1 MDFNNFSSISF
12 GKIMPNLKKTFF
24 INKLKKPN
32 IIPDFEQKA
41 NTLFEEPENYL
52 KLPNETEYNIVVGR
66 KPKGPR
72 FNSENKLV
80 PYSVVG
86 SIIRKGPK
94 KLTKKKTI
102 SIKNIISS
110 PAKTSKKNL
119 RFSKLIKSNP
129 VISLDAVTQKDDKK
143 KKKENFTQLTRIEV
157 FDIFNKSK
165 NRIRLNKKKNLH
177 KNNSLFKEM
186 PKIMK
191 QYITEPLSQ
200 QERSLKTIEKY
211 NNLINKIENNIF
223 KTIENKNKMLK
234 SISEA
239 KSINNNNSS
248 NLIKNSGTEYRMK
261 IEKID
266 SEEKR
271 KNQQLVLNNPLQNWE
286 MSLRRPK
293 NFIGIRKKYL
303 NIRTD
308 KNPFWFILT
317 EKNPIENEK
326 IINPSYNNNLNKKM
340 ISKILTQTSYE
351 KMNKLTNNINSDN
364 NINNLEIK
372 GKKLIDVE
380 EKIVNQM
387 AGNIKMIDLKYDRE
401 FTKDLLFK
409 LDYSINK
416 HSLKS
421 CK

>member
-1 MDFNNFSSISF
+1 MNFNNFSSITF
-12 GKIMPNLKKTFF
+12 GKIKPNLKKTFF

-72 FNSENKLV
+72 YNSEHKLV

-86 SIIRKGPK
+86 SILRKGPK
-94 KLTKKKTI
+94 KLTKKQAF
-102 SIKNIISS
+102 SNKNVLLPSKS
-110 PAKTSKKNL
+110 SKKSL
-119 RFSKLIKSNP
+119 RFSKLIRYNP
-129 VISLDAVTQKDDKK
+129 IVSLDAVAHKDDKK

-165 NRIRLNKKKNLH
+165 NRISLNKNKNLH
-177 KNNSLFKEM
+177 KNNSLFKEI
-186 PKIMK
+186 PKIMQ

-211 NNLINKIENNIF
+211 YNLINKIENNIF
-223 KTIENKNKMLK
+223 KTLENKNKILK
-234 SISEA
+234 NLSET
-239 KSINNNNSS
+239 KNININNSS

-261 IEKID
+261 IEKIN

-271 KNQQLVLNNPLQNWE
+271 KNPQLVLNNHLQNWE

-293 NFIGIRKKYL
+293 NFIGVRKKYL

-317 EKNPIENEK
+317 EKNPRENEK
-326 IINPSYNNNLNKKM
+326 IVNPFYNNHLNKKM
-340 ISKILTQTSYE
+340 ISKNLTQTSYE
-351 KMNKLTNNINSDN
+351 KMNKLTNNTNSYND
-364 NINNLEIK
+364 INNLEIK

-387 AGNIKMIDLKYDRE
+387 TGNIKMIDLKYDRE

>member
-1 MDFNNFSSISF
+1 MNFNNFSTISF

-32 IIPDFEQKA
+32 IIPDFEQKV

-52 KLPNETEYNIVVGR
+52 KLPNETEYNIMVGR

-94 KLTKKKTI
+94 KLTKKQAL
-102 SIKNIISS
+102 SNKNVLL
-110 PAKTSKKNL
+110 PAKSSKKNL
-119 RFSKLIKSNP
+119 RFSKLIKNNP
-129 VISLDAVTQKDDKK
+129 IVSLDAVTQKDDKK
-143 KKKENFTQLTRIEV
+143 KKKENFSQLTRIEV

-165 NRIRLNKKKNLH
+165 NIIRLNKNKNLH
-177 KNNSLFKEM
+177 KNKSLCKEI
-186 PKIMK
+186 PKIMQ

-211 NNLINKIENNIF
+211 NNLINKIENKIF
-223 KTIENKNKMLK
+223 KTIENKNKILK
-234 SISEA
+234 IIHET
-239 KSINNNNSS
+239 KSINNNNAS
-248 NLIKNSGTEYRMK
+248 NIIKNSGAKYRMK
-261 IEKID
+261 IEKIN

-271 KNQQLVLNNPLQNWE
+271 RNQQLVLNNPLQNWE

-293 NFIGIRKKYL
+293 NFIGARKKYL

-317 EKNPIENEK
+317 EKNPIESEK

-380 EKIVNQM
+380 EKLVNQM
-387 AGNIKMIDLKYDRE
+387 TGNIKLIDLKYDRE
-401 FTKDLLFK
+401 STKDLIFK

>member
-1 MDFNNFSSISF
+1 MNFNSFSTMSF
-12 GKIMPNLKKTFF
+12 GKIQPNLKKTFF
-24 INKLKKPN
+24 INKLKKPV
-32 IIPDFEQKA
+32 IIPNFEQKT

-72 FNSENKLV
+72 FNSENKLI

-86 SIIRKGPK
+86 SILRKAQK
-94 KLTKKKTI
+94 KLTKKQTV
-102 SIKNIISS
+102 SNKNILL

-119 RFSKLIKSNP
+119 RLSKLIKGNP
-129 VISLDAVTQKDDKK
+129 VISLDAVSQKDDKK
-143 KKKENFTQLTRIEV
+143 KKKENFTQLSRTEV

-165 NRIRLNKKKNLH
+165 QRIRLNKKKNLH
-177 KNNSLFKEM
+177 KNNSLFKEV
-186 PKIMK
+186 PKIMQ

-200 QERSLKTIEKY
+200 QERSLKANEKY
-211 NNLINKIENNIF
+211 NSLINKIENNIF
-223 KTIENKNKMLK
+223 RTIENKNKILK
-234 SISEA
+234 NFSES
-239 KSINNNNSS
+239 KTINNNNSS

-261 IEKID
+261 IEKIK

-271 KNQQLVLNNPLQNWE
+271 KNPQLILNNHLQNWE

-293 NFIGIRKKYL
+293 NFTGVRKKYL

-317 EKNPIENEK
+317 EKNPMENEK
-326 IINPSYNNNLNKKM
+326 IINPFHNIHPNKKK
-340 ISKILTQTSYE
+340 ISKNFTQTSYD
-351 KMNKLTNNINSDN
+351 KMNNLTNIINYYND
-364 NINNLEIK
+364 INNLEIK

-380 EKIVNQM
+380 EKMVNQM
-387 AGNIKMIDLKYDRE
+387 TGNIKMFHLKYDRDL
-401 FTKDLLFK
+401 TKDLLFK

-421 CK
+421 YK

>member
-1 MDFNNFSSISF
+1 MNFNNFASMSY
-12 GKIMPNLKKTFF
+12 GKIMPNFKKTFF
-24 INKLKKPN
+24 INKLTKPN
-32 IIPDFEQKA
+32 IIPDFEQKT

-52 KLPNETEYNIVVGR
+52 KLPNETEFNIVVGR

-72 FNSENKLV
+72 FNSEHKLV
-80 PYSVVG
+80 PYSIVG
-86 SIIRKGPK
+86 SILRKGQK
-94 KLTKKKTI
+94 KFTKKK
-102 SIKNIISS
+102 SILNKNLLLPSKS
-110 PAKTSKKNL
+110 SKKNL
-119 RFSKLIKSNP
+119 RFSKLIRYNP
-129 VISLDAVTQKDDKK
+129 VLSLDAVTQKDDKK
-143 KKKENFTQLTRIEV
+143 KKKENFTQLTRIEL

-165 NRIRLNKKKNLH
+165 KRIRLNKNKNLH
-177 KNNSLFKEM
+177 KNNSLCKEI
-186 PKIMK
+186 PKIMQ

-223 KTIENKNKMLK
+223 KSIENKNKILKNIGETK
-234 SISEA
+234 SIY
-239 KSINNNNSS
+239 NNNSS
-248 NLIKNSGTEYRMK
+248 NLIKTSGTEYRMK
-261 IEKID
+261 IEKIN
-266 SEEKR
+266 SEEQK
-271 KNQQLVLNNPLQNWE
+271 KNQQLVLNNHLQNWE

-293 NFIGIRKKYL
+293 NFIGVRKKYL

-326 IINPSYNNNLNKKM
+326 IVNPVYNNPNKNL
-340 ISKILTQTSYE
+340 ISKNLTQTCYE
-351 KMNKLTNNINSDN
+351 KINKLTNNINSYND
-364 NINNLEIK
+364 INNLEIK

-380 EKIVNQM
+380 EKLVNQM
-387 AGNIKMIDLKYDRE
+387 TGNIKLIDLKYDKE

-416 HSLKS
+416 HSLNS

>member
-1 MDFNNFSSISF
+1 MNFNSFSSISF
-12 GKIMPNLKKTFF
+12 GKIQPNLKKTFF
-24 INKLKKPN
+24 INKLKKPV
-32 IIPDFEQKA
+32 IIPDFEQKT

-72 FNSENKLV
+72 FNSENKLI

-86 SIIRKGPK
+86 SILRKGQK
-94 KLTKKKTI
+94 KLTKKQAA
-102 SIKNIISS
+102 SNKNILM
-110 PAKTSKKNL
+110 PVKTSKKNL
-119 RFSKLIKSNP
+119 RLSKLIKSNP

-143 KKKENFTQLTRIEV
+143 KKKENFTQLSKIEV

-165 NRIRLNKKKNLH
+165 QRIRLNKSKNLQ
-177 KNNSLFKEM
+177 KNNSLFKEV
-186 PKIMK
+186 PKIMQ

-200 QERSLKTIEKY
+200 QERSLKANEKY
-211 NNLINKIENNIF
+211 NSLINKIENNIF
-223 KTIENKNKMLK
+223 KTIENKSKMLK
-234 SISEA
+234 NFGES
-239 KSINNNNSS
+239 KTINNNNSS

-261 IEKID
+261 IEKIN

-271 KNQQLVLNNPLQNWE
+271 KKSQFVLNNHLQNWE

-326 IINPSYNNNLNKKM
+326 IINPFYNNHPNKKM
-340 ISKILTQTSYE
+340 ISKNFTQTSYD
-351 KMNKLTNNINSDN
+351 KMNTLTNNTNYYNDF
-364 NINNLEIK
+364 NNLEIK

-380 EKIVNQM
+380 EKMVNQM
-387 AGNIKMIDLKYDRE
+387 KGNIKMIDLKYDRE

>member
-1 MDFNNFSSISF
+1 MNFNNFSSISF
-12 GKIMPNLKKTFF
+12 GEIMPNLKKTFF

-32 IIPDFEQKA
+32 IIPDLEQKA
-41 NTLFEEPENYL
+41 NTLFEEPESYL

-86 SIIRKGPK
+86 SILRKSPK

-102 SIKNIISS
+102 LNKNILL
-110 PAKTSKKNL
+110 PAKSSKKSL
-119 RFSKLIKSNP
+119 RFSKLIKYNP
-129 VISLDAVTQKDDKK
+129 IVSLDAVTQKDDKK
-143 KKKENFTQLTRIEV
+143 KKKEDFSHLSRIEI
-157 FDIFNKSK
+157 FDIFNKFK
-165 NRIRLNKKKNLH
+165 NRIILNKNKNLH
-177 KNNSLFKEM
+177 KNKSLCKEI
-186 PKIMK
+186 PKIMQ

-223 KTIENKNKMLK
+223 RAIENKNKILK
-234 SISEA
+234 NLNET
-239 KSINNNNSS
+239 KNINNNNSS

-261 IEKID
+261 MEKINF
-266 SEEKR
+266 EEKR
-271 KNQQLVLNNPLQNWE
+271 KNPKLVLNNHLQNWE

-293 NFIGIRKKYL
+293 NFRGVRKKYL

-326 IINPSYNNNLNKKM
+326 IINPFYNNPNKKM
-340 ISKILTQTSYE
+340 VSKNLTQRSYE
-351 KMNKLTNNINSDN
+351 KKNKLTNNTNSYNDINC
-364 NINNLEIK
+364 LEVK

-380 EKIVNQM
+380 EKMVNQM
-387 AGNIKMIDLKYDRE
+387 KGNIKMIDLKYDKE
-401 FTKDLLFK
+401 LTKDLLFK

>member
-1 MDFNNFSSISF
+1 MNFNSFSSVSF
-12 GKIMPNLKKTFF
+12 GKIQPNLKKTFF
-24 INKLKKPN
+24 INKLKKPI
-32 IIPDFEQKA
+32 IIPDFDQKT

-72 FNSENKLV
+72 FNSENKLI

-86 SIIRKGPK
+86 SILRKGQK
-94 KLTKKKTI
+94 KLTKKQAV
-102 SIKNIISS
+102 SNKNILL
-110 PAKTSKKNL
+110 PAKASKKNL
-119 RFSKLIKSNP
+119 RLSKLIKSNP
-129 VISLDAVTQKDDKK
+129 VVSLDAVTQKDDKK
-143 KKKENFTQLTRIEV
+143 KKKENFTQLSKIEV

-165 NRIRLNKKKNLH
+165 QRIRLNKSKNLH
-177 KNNSLFKEM
+177 KNNSLFKEV

-200 QERSLKTIEKY
+200 QERSLKANEKY
-211 NNLINKIENNIF
+211 NSLINKIENNIF

-234 SISEA
+234 NFSES
-239 KSINNNNSS
+239 KTINNNNSS

-261 IEKID
+261 IEKIN

-271 KNQQLVLNNPLQNWE
+271 KNLQFVLNNHLQNWE

-293 NFIGIRKKYL
+293 NFIGVRKKYL

-326 IINPSYNNNLNKKM
+326 IINLFYNNHPNKKM
-340 ISKILTQTSYE
+340 ISKNFTQTSYD
-351 KMNKLTNNINSDN
+351 KMNTLTNNTNYYND
-364 NINNLEIK
+364 INNLEIK

-380 EKIVNQM
+380 EKMVNQM
-387 AGNIKMIDLKYDRE
+387 KGNIKMMDLKYDRE